1 MRTTLDIDD
10 SLMVRAQ
17 AMFPPGTSKTALV
30 EEGLRRLLGSGQSAA
45 VPNRPRRDPRM
56 QRLIDEGRVTPASNR
71 VPIDP
76 PPIGAGGNPLAELLQ
91 DLERDRED
99 R

>member
-1 MRTTLDIDD
+1 
-10 SLMVRAQ
+10 
-17 AMFPPGTSKTALV
+17 
-30 EEGLRRLLGSGQSAA
+30 
-45 VPNRPRRDPRM
+45 M